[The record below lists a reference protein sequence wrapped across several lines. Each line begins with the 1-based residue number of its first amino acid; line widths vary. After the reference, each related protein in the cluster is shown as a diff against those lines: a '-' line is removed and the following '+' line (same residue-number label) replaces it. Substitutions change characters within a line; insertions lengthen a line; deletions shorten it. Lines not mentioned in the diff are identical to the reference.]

1 MSQEI
6 YMNPSQ
12 PMSGD
17 PAKGASVGGVSEARK
32 AAVSVAQNAASQ
44 ELKKSK
50 EASPAVD
57 HVSISEKGASQK
69 TDASQNEA
77 GNGGMLKSFEAAQIS
92 NNAISFKRTDNN
104 QMVMMVKDRETDKII
119 KQYPPEEMQR
129 ITRAVEKF
137 MESAQPAADEKKL
150 AGIA

>member
-17 PAKGASVGGVSEARK
+17 PAKGAGFGGVSEARK
-32 AAVSVAQNAASQ
+32 AAVSADRNVSTQD
-44 ELKKSK
+44 LKKSND
-50 EASPAVD
+50 AGPAVD

-69 TDASQNEA
+69 TDASQKA
-77 GNGGMLKSFEAAQIS
+77 AQNGGMLKSFEPAQIS
-92 NNAISFKRTDNN
+92 SNAISFKRTDNN
-104 QMVMMVKDRETDKII
+104 QMIMLVKDRETDKII

-137 MESAQPAADEKKL
+137 MESAQPLADEKKL